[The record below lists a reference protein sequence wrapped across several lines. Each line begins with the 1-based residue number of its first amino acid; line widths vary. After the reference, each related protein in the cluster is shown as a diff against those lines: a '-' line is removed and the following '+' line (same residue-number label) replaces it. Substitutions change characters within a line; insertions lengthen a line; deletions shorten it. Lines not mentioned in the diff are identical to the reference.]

1 MRLRITTN
9 WELWLSAV
17 RKVKMLKLWIFNL
30 FLLFAILNH
39 LCLLFVSDLERA
51 SGNEWILSMTGSSS
65 IITWVNGWFIFLFSL
80 GFARTIQMV
89 SGFCLFNFIFKI
101 IIVNT
106 LFLIGFFLTYI
117 KMFNC
122 SSLSHKENS
131 VLCI

>member
-1 MRLRITTN
+1 MTN

-17 RKVKMLKLWIFNL
+17 RKVKMLKLWILNL
-30 FLLFAILNH
+30 SLLLAILNH
-39 LCLLFVSDLERA
+39 LCLLFVSDLEKA
-51 SGNEWILSMTGSSS
+51 SGKELIFSMTGSSS
-65 IITWVNGWFIFLFSL
+65 IVTWVNGWFIFLFSL
-80 GFARTIQMV
+80 GFARAIQMV